1 MGIVVSAALVASGS
15 VKTAVPFR
23 ESIGRAPPISSA
35 RGRPVSDLHVRQ
47 GHTRAIDHRDIED
60 ERDCTGVVADTPH
73 GAAPDFGWHAPLERS
88 ARVARP
94 KHQYYKQQ
102 DSSL

>member
-23 ESIGRAPPISSA
+23 ESSGRAPPISSA

-47 GHTRAIDHRDIED
+47 WHTRAIDDRDIED
-60 ERDCTGVVADTPH
+60 GEGLTGVVAYSAH
-73 GAAPDFGWHAPLERS
+73 GAGLDFRWHTPLERS

-102 DSSL
+102 DSS